1 MWNKITVRFL
11 FLILAMLPGSVACS
25 RQDVCEEK
33 MLAIEGIYCPES
45 SAFQTEDDPFNGR
58 IMKAGDRWVFSYA
71 LTVSPDNGEKFIHQF
86 EQQVSWSPELNA
98 YLFDHLSESDY
109 ELLKADYVVVQ
120 YQTRLKRIEMKRMSQ
135 GNDGPRVLNS
145 YFWSRL

>member
-1 MWNKITVRFL
+1 
-11 FLILAMLPGSVACS
+11 
-25 RQDVCEEK
+25 
-33 MLAIEGIYCPES
+33 MLAIEGIYWPES
-45 SAFQTEDDPFNGR
+45 NAFQIEDDPFNGR
-58 IMKAGDRWVFSYA
+58 IMKAGDHWIFSYF
-71 LTVSPDNGEKFIHQF
+71 LTISPDDGPKFTHQF

-120 YQTRLKRIEMKRMSQ
+120 YQTRLERIVMKRMSQ

-145 YFWSRL
+145 YSWSRL

>member
-1 MWNKITVRFL
+1 MWNKIIFRFL
-11 FLILAMLPGSVACS
+11 FLILASFLGSVDCS

-33 MLAIEGIYCPES
+33 MLAIEVIYCPES

-58 IMKAGDRWVFSYA
+58 IMKAEDYWIFSYF
-71 LTVSPDNGEKFIHQF
+71 LTISPDDGPKFIHQF

-120 YQTRLKRIEMKRMSQ
+120 YQTRLKRIVMQSMSQ
-135 GNDGPRVLNS
+135 GNDGPRVISS
-145 YFWSRL
+145 YSWAKL